1 MQIKPELTMEVNEEH
16 RQINHCK
23 LGSPIQVPP
32 EMRVKGGQD
41 SAGHEGYL
49 IHGSSQVFLQRNLK
63 KRVIDDNCAFS
74 SAKKVRRSVR
84 LQNKR
89 VLASYIWSV

>member
-49 IHGSSQVFLQRNLK
+49 KHGSSQVFLQRNLE
-63 KRVIDDNCAFS
+63 KRVIDDDGAFS
-74 SAKKVRRSVR
+74 SEKKVRRSVR
-84 LQNKR
+84 LQNK
-89 VLASYIWSV
+89 